1 MNYRWEGG
9 ETLDGIVR
17 VVECGGDSRKWPP
30 FSPTQLRYFVLE
42 RSLSTEA
49 RFVSSFTLGETGFEA
64 SVLLRSHAM
73 REHAVDYSA
82 RFCCQLLVSI
92 PGTFLYIY
100 ITHIYMYIHIL
111 RHSPRQKLCQPFQ
124 RILPTI
130 SSLYIAAVPNFYDIA
145 CNRPWC
151 NLYPSCCNG
160 LLDFLDIFRCIV
172 FPFFPFFLLP

>member
-73 REHAVDYSA
+73 REHTVDYSA

-100 ITHIYMYIHIL
+100 IYNTYIYVYTYTSPLSSAKTVSTVPTHFTYHLFSLYRRCSKLL
-111 RHSPRQKLCQPFQ
+111 RHR
-124 RILPTI
+124 
-130 SSLYIAAVPNFYDIA
+130 V
-145 CNRPWC
+145 
-151 NLYPSCCNG
+151 
-160 LLDFLDIFRCIV
+160 
-172 FPFFPFFLLP
+172 